1 MNIEDIH
8 RVANRKRLVE
18 DLSKVQ
24 EKVTK
29 ENVELIKLQVAQDT
43 AYWELKEK
51 LSQVKGDHER
61 LQQNMLELQ
70 MQYETLSGR
79 HQDELRHRPET
90 LNKLS
95 ATRKIC
101 EVLEEL
107 TEQCKQTS
115 SRTKADQAALYDA
128 YMKSDKV
135 VRDLKQSHLQ
145 VKEQS
150 SQVIQELKSK
160 LQLLSEHQSQM
171 KEVYCGAQRRADA
184 EILELK
190 SALHGKDELAA
201 TVNELK
207 RSLDVTK
214 IDLEKRDANILNLQ
228 RELKNMANAVNS
240 QLAEAKSILMKKDND
255 LKNAAEQLESLKK
268 ALTNQE
274 DFTKSVCDQ
283 NSSLQD
289 KLALIEEEHQKALV
303 TNESFKADLE
313 KMTCMCEK
321 LNNNMAILRGEN
333 EALIKDVNNKRET
346 LTLYEEELESFKKQ
360 LLDADMKIDRITSDL
375 SNTTEQCVMKTARIE
390 KLEAEIE
397 TLNKNLTDSETA
409 LINNREATEEK
420 EKKLAAII
428 QEKNNELDS
437 KTSTIIQASFDLQ
450 TVKEEH
456 AKLQMELQKMK
467 RDWEM
472 EMENAREKER
482 MLKARVSQC
491 EAAIRGKDEE
501 LSREMTKFLQE
512 RNEMEKEKNVLQEK
526 IRGLEKR
533 INNIMKEAS
542 NARGEPARFEPEP
555 EDVAVMLTPQG
566 TQDHKKNGSPIL
578 QTPQRNNSL
587 EDMLFDYF
595 SEPSVDSLDTVNMQR
610 QFAALS
616 HGQRMLPEPEAL
628 ANLKRRRRPDTPVH
642 GQAASLSKPA
652 NDVFTAPQPKNKE
665 RRFFKN
671 FRPTPITKGVDK
683 PKKRK

>member
-1 MNIEDIH
+1 
-8 RVANRKRLVE
+8 
-18 DLSKVQ
+18 
-24 EKVTK
+24 
-29 ENVELIKLQVAQDT
+29 
-43 AYWELKEK
+43 
-51 LSQVKGDHER
+51 
-61 LQQNMLELQ
+61 
-70 MQYETLSGR
+70 
-79 HQDELRHRPET
+79 
-90 LNKLS
+90 
-95 ATRKIC
+95 
-101 EVLEEL
+101 
-107 TEQCKQTS
+107 
-115 SRTKADQAALYDA
+115 
-128 YMKSDKV
+128 
-135 VRDLKQSHLQ
+135 
-145 VKEQS
+145 
-150 SQVIQELKSK
+150 
-160 LQLLSEHQSQM
+160 M

-214 IDLEKRDANILNLQ
+214 IDLEKVIVERILASLVSKRQTFQRDANILNLQ

-303 TNESFKADLE
+303 TNESFKADL
-313 KMTCMCEK
+313 
-321 LNNNMAILRGEN
+321 
-333 EALIKDVNNKRET
+333 ET

-652 NDVFTAPQPKNKE
+652 NVC
-665 RRFFKN
+665 
-671 FRPTPITKGVDK
+671 
-683 PKKRK
+683 